1 MWSLDQYSFILAYC
15 SRGLSGGIWTMM
27 VPACILKA
35 LTFKIGGSK
44 LCESMGVSMATGFL
58 LGYALSILA
67 GGFISGIRF
76 FVLF

>member
-1 MWSLDQYSFILAYC
+1 
-15 SRGLSGGIWTMM
+15 MM